1 MGILSNIFGKK
12 KEEFSVNVHGKET
25 KITVDNEGNVSTNYS
40 ANVMGVEL
48 NIPIQTNVD
57 KLIQESEI
65 REVNKANCQSC
76 EKEPEADE
84 IKIPI
89 SFFTTENIAY
99 AGEMCNFFSLY
110 IRAKNLGYNFIVIKK
125 AIYKEAIDNI
135 VKNKRSDYTRH
146 RTAYLNMLGVAFEK
160 EGKIEEAIAIYEE
173 NIKLRPVATHAYNR
187 LIILYRRIK
196 DTENEIRILKYGL
209 SVFLEENTKRAF
221 DAMDKN
227 PDKKEE
233 IQNALITC
241 TKVMGNSGTY
251 CFIPYDDVLNY
262 RNRLRK
268 LTPNI

>member
-12 KEEFSVNVHGKET
+12 KEESSVNIHGEET
-25 KITVDNEGNVSTNYS
+25 KITVDNEGNISTNYS

-65 REVNKANCQSC
+65 REANRANNQSC

-89 SFFTTENIAY
+89 NFFTTENIAY
-99 AGEMCNFFSLY
+99 AGEKCSFFSLL
-110 IRAKNLGYNFIVIKK
+110 IRAKNLGYNYISIKK
-125 AIYKEAIDNI
+125 AIHKEAIENI
-135 VKNKRSDYTRH
+135 AKGKRNDYIRQ
-146 RTAYLNMLGVAFEK
+146 RTAYLNMLGVACEK
-160 EGKIEEAIAIYEE
+160 KGKIEEAIAIYEE

-196 DTENEIRILKYGL
+196 DTENEIRILKYSL
-209 SVFLEENTKRAF
+209 SIFLEENTKRAF
-221 DAMDKN
+221 DSMDKN

-251 CFIPYDDVLNY
+251 CFVPYDDVLNY

-268 LTPNI
+268 LTSNT

>member
-12 KEEFSVNVHGKET
+12 KEECSVNLHGKET
-25 KITVDNEGNVSTNYS
+25 KITVDSEGNITTDYS
-40 ANVMGVEL
+40 VNVMGVEL

-99 AGEMCNFFSLY
+99 AGETCSFFSLL
-110 IRAKNLGYNFIVIKK
+110 IRAKNLGYNYITIKK
-125 AIYKEAIDNI
+125 GTYKEAINNI
-135 VKNKRSDYTRH
+135 AKGKRNDYIRQ
-146 RTAYLNMLGVAFEK
+146 RTAYLNMLGVAYEK
-160 EGKIEEAIAIYEE
+160 EGKIEEAITIYEE

-187 LIILYRRIK
+187 LIVLYRRLK
-196 DTENEIRILKYGL
+196 DTESEIRILKHSL

-221 DAMDKN
+221 DSMDKN

-241 TKVMGNSGTY
+241 SKVMGNSGTY

-268 LTPNI
+268 LMPDI